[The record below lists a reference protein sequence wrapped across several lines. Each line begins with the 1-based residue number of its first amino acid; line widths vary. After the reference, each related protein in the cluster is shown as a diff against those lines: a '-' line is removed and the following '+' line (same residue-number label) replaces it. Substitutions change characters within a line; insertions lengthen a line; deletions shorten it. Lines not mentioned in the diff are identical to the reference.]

1 MSKHGVR
8 PELAA
13 ADAAVGKG
21 NAFPTAVRDVDLDQ
35 WGPSWRYPI
44 LVSVTMTGPWIVRS
58 TRVPGES
65 ARRKP
70 TKGEVMTKRGIRI
83 LQFVIAVLLAS
94 STVTTDLRAET
105 GQVAVVFTKGG
116 LIVGVGGGEGV
127 LVFRGKRYPFTV
139 SGMSVG
145 FTIGASTTKLVGRAL
160 NLSGP
165 GSIEGSYSAIGAGG
179 AVAAGA
185 GGVQLQNANG
195 VILQLSGPKVGAEL
209 SAAVGGVTIRLK

>member
-1 MSKHGVR
+1 MKNFAASVAMVALLVGLAGVS
-8 PELAA
+8 
-13 ADAAVGKG
+13 
-21 NAFPTAVRDVDLDQ
+21 T
-35 WGPSWRYPI
+35 PS
-44 LVSVTMTGPWIVRS
+44 
-58 TRVPGES
+58 
-65 ARRKP
+65 
-70 TKGEVMTKRGIRI
+70 
-83 LQFVIAVLLAS
+83 
-94 STVTTDLRAET
+94 RAET
-105 GQVAVVFTKGG
+105 GHVAVVFTKGG

-127 LVFRGKRYPFTV
+127 LIFRGHRYPFTV

-160 NLSGP
+160 NLQGP
-165 GSIEGSYSAIGAGG
+165 ASIEGSYSAIGAGG